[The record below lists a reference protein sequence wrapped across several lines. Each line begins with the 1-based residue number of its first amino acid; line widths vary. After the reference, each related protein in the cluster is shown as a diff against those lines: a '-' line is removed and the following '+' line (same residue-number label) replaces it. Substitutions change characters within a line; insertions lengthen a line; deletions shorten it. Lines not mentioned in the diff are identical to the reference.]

1 MNLELTKIW
10 SAIPVVYSSTVS
22 TIPLQL
28 KIHRFHTNLTRS
40 GHKFHTDVTRSGHKF
55 YTDVTRSGHKFHTD
69 LTRSGHSFSPVEI
82 LQELIASFREQEIWE
97 VAVEDDFRRPFRVT
111 RFRLF

>member
-28 KIHRFHTNLTRS
+28 KIHRFHTNL
-40 GHKFHTDVTRSGHKF
+40 
-55 YTDVTRSGHKFHTD
+55 TRSGHKFHTD

-97 VAVEDDFRRPFRVT
+97 VAVEDDFRRPFGVT
-111 RFRLF
+111 RFRRFVARFGGICKNA